1 LVECVSQLPATR
13 DKGMK
18 ATSASKIKRRVKN
31 LHNRLTQLFNRQLS
45 RGEKYDLAAPTTV
58 DLIRNKGERATHLHP
73 NDNYTSHLSVYDF
86 AVRFCQGLTVL
97 DAGSGSGYGS
107 AYLAEKGAK
116 RVVGIEV
123 DHDAVRFS
131 KQVFGKIP
139 NLAYQQMNLEKIRGF
154 KQDEFDVIFSSNVL
168 EHVPDVHAF
177 FLEAVQI
184 LNSSGKLILAVPEIQ
199 DGMVKVI
206 ANLNNPFHVNI
217 WTMKQWQHVLE
228 QYFEEVIPY
237 HHSVL
242 SGSTFNSINKPEESN
257 LTLADFEVVEAT
269 NPNQRGLLLTAV
281 FLASHPKRKLKN
293 VDRRMIDQSFSVNP
307 PGVVQYDDE
316 GRLCSDIIYSSL
328 THVGRLTM
336 GVQICQTFVCGRD
349 NLSGIALS
357 VATYTKQIDSTLKL
371 TLLDEHM
378 NTLRETQKSTLDMPN
393 NNFYPFLFDTLAASK
408 GRQFTFCIETVADK
422 GENVTLW
429 TDNQVSN
436 VCTRNGAPVKYGL
449 LYKCCFR

>member
-1 LVECVSQLPATR
+1 MYIAPSNR
-13 DKGMK
+13 RISKGMK
-18 ATSASKIKRRVKN
+18 ATSTSRIKQRVKN
-31 LHNRLTQLFNRQLS
+31 LHSQVTQLFKRQLGK
-45 RGEKYDLAAPTTV
+45 RKKYNLADPSTV

-73 NDNYTSHLSVYDF
+73 NDNYTSHLSVYNF
-86 AVRFCQGLTVL
+86 AVQFCQGRTVL

-116 RVVGIEV
+116 QVVGIEV
-123 DHDAVRFS
+123 DADAVQFS
-131 KQVFGKIP
+131 KQVFGKTP
-139 NLAYQQMNLEKIRGF
+139 NLSYRQMNLEKIQGF

-177 FLEAVQI
+177 FRKAVQI
-184 LNSSGKLILAVPEIQ
+184 LNSSGKMVLAVPEIQ
-199 DGMVKVI
+199 DDMVKVI

-237 HHSVL
+237 RHSVL
-242 SGSTFNSINKPEESN
+242 SVSKFNSTNKPEESE
-257 LTLADFEVVEAT
+257 LTLDDFEVVEAA
-269 NPNQRGLLLTAV
+269 NPDKRGLFLTAV
-281 FLASHPKRKLKN
+281 FLASHPQKKLEN
-293 VDRRMIDQSFSVNP
+293 IDRGIIDHSFTVNP
-307 PGVVQYDDE
+307 PGPIEYDNR
-316 GRLCSDIIYSSL
+316 GRLCSDIIYSSQ
-328 THVGRLTM
+328 THVGRLTI
-336 GVQICQTFVCGRD
+336 GTQICQTFVCGRD
-349 NLSGIALS
+349 NLAGIALS

-371 TLLDEHM
+371 TLLDENM
-378 NTLRETQKSTLDMPN
+378 NILRETQQNTLDMPN
-393 NNFYPFLFDTLAASK
+393 NNFYPFLFDKVTASK

-449 LYKCCFR
+449 LYKCCFC